1 MMQAADRPA
10 RAEPVAP
17 APVVADPPASA
28 AQPPAAATPPRPAP
42 AVRKPAPP
50 QTYVWVVQVG
60 AYAQEENARKAL
72 AQVQSLGLEAGA
84 ETFGSQ
90 PLTRVRV
97 GPFVRRTEAEQAAL
111 RIKSL
116 DLPALVIRQRP

>member
-1 MMQAADRPA
+1 MLPAADRPA
-10 RAEPVAP
+10 RSEPAAP
-17 APVVADPPASA
+17 APQAAAAPPPVT
-28 AQPPAAATPPRPAP
+28 QTPAAATPPRPAP
-42 AVRKPAPP
+42 AERKPAPP
-50 QTYVWVVQVG
+50 QRYVWVVQVG

-84 ETFGSQ
+84 ESFGSQ

-97 GPFVRRTEAEQAAL
+97 GPFTSQVEADRAAL

>member
-1 MMQAADRPA
+1 MPRRHPA
-10 RAEPVAP
+10 QYDKPG
-17 APVVADPPASA
+17 
-28 AQPPAAATPPRPAP
+28 AQVAAATPPRPAT
-42 AVRKPAPP
+42 AARKPAPQP
-50 QTYVWVVQVG
+50 QRYVWVVQVG

-72 AQVQSLGLEAGA
+72 SQVQSLGLEAGA

-97 GPFVRRTEAEQAAL
+97 GPFTSQAEADRAAL